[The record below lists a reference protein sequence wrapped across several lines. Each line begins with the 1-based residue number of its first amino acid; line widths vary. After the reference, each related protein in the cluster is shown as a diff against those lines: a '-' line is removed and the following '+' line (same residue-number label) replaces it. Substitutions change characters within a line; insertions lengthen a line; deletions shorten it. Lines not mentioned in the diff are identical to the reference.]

1 MKKAISVLL
10 CIALVVSGVFAMAG
24 CTKQKQIT
32 NDIVLI
38 TDGGAVNDKGYNQS
52 AWDGVNSYANDN
64 KMSARY
70 YQPVLDENGEL
81 TSDNIEKYVKLAQDN
96 GAKYIVFPGEKF
108 EVIAYE
114 IASSFP
120 ELNFVLVDGIPH
132 SESDKTDRYISN
144 VMCVTFDNLQS
155 GYLAGY
161 IAVKNGNTKLGY
173 FGQYNSDDSANYGAG
188 FAQGA
193 AAAANELG
201 IPVTLDWA
209 DYDSPL
215 LNYNYGFTLTAC
227 YKKASE
233 VKNKE
238 VFTVKVENGI
248 GSGTYKEGS
257 NVTVT
262 ADPAPK
268 GKVFDKWV
276 TKSNTDGVKDKK
288 VNISS
293 KTKSSMNL
301 LVEKCDCT
309 ITATYKDAEGAQ
321 YDVQVLGADGK
332 SVYSQQYV
340 SENTSVDITAPAPT
354 TPYTVFDH
362 WETDDKD
369 AVEDV
374 NSRSTKVNVTNK
386 DVKLVPVYKQSDTPT
401 FEVKVVTGEGG
412 NGESTGDGYY
422 VEGDKVELS
431 AAVPKEG
438 YMFSHWENKD
448 SYGVGAGIA
457 IENEYYWNTSFDMVD
472 RYASIPEKMFDEGV
486 TLVFAGGNDKEES
499 AYTAKYKFD
508 ASPSVVAAGASH
520 DDQAYAVV
528 KNYSE
533 AVQDCLK
540 DFNGGTVIAAN
551 CSTDGIYVDGL
562 ADGTDEEKAIKESVD
577 NVYKALANGKITPSR
592 CEGGA
597 GYEFCKSFSEK
608 KLSNCFTLN
617 GWFVDATTTAE

>member
-10 CIALVVSGVFAMAG
+10 CIVLVISGVFAMAG

-81 TSDNIEKYVKLAQDN
+81 TSDNVEKYVKLAQDN

-268 GKVFDKWV
+268 GKVFDK
-276 TKSNTDGVKDKK
+276 
-288 VNISS
+288 
-293 KTKSSMNL
+293 
-301 LVEKCDCT
+301 
-309 ITATYKDAEGAQ
+309 
-321 YDVQVLGADGK
+321 
-332 SVYSQQYV
+332 
-340 SENTSVDITAPAPT
+340 
-354 TPYTVFDH
+354 
-362 WETDDKD
+362 
-369 AVEDV
+369 
-374 NSRSTKVNVTNK
+374 
-386 DVKLVPVYKQSDTPT
+386 
-401 FEVKVVTGEGG
+401 
-412 NGESTGDGYY
+412 
-422 VEGDKVELS
+422 
-431 AAVPKEG
+431 
-438 YMFSHWENKD
+438 
-448 SYGVGAGIA
+448 
-457 IENEYYWNTSFDMVD
+457 
-472 RYASIPEKMFDEGV
+472 
-486 TLVFAGGNDKEES
+486 
-499 AYTAKYKFD
+499 
-508 ASPSVVAAGASH
+508 
-520 DDQAYAVV
+520 
-528 KNYSE
+528 
-533 AVQDCLK
+533 
-540 DFNGGTVIAAN
+540 
-551 CSTDGIYVDGL
+551 
-562 ADGTDEEKAIKESVD
+562 
-577 NVYKALANGKITPSR
+577 
-592 CEGGA
+592 
-597 GYEFCKSFSEK
+597 
-608 KLSNCFTLN
+608 
-617 GWFVDATTTAE
+617 